1 MPASQF
7 RTLVHR
13 NLLALMLA
21 SAACVG
27 TAAAQ
32 TPEGSPPADNA
43 ARPAAQLSPGEITA
57 MLDSYAAVRARD
69 ALSLDEAHY
78 TAFVARLR
86 KLHEVRRSNQQR
98 HNQLLQELRRL
109 AGAQAQPPYDEAGI
123 RERLKALRE
132 QDDRAALELRRAYEA
147 VDEVLDARQQARFRI
162 FEETI
167 ERRKLDLVMRAREGA
182 ARKRN
187 IQP

>member
-1 MPASQF
+1 MAASHF
-7 RTLVHR
+7 RTLVGR
-13 NLLALMLA
+13 SLLAVVLA
-21 SAACVG
+21 S
-27 TAAAQ
+27 TAGLSTAVAQ
-32 TPEGSPPADNA
+32 APEGSPSTDNA
-43 ARPAAQLSPGEITA
+43 ARPAAQLSPGEISA
-57 MLDSYAAVRARD
+57 MLDSYAAVRARE

-78 TAFVARLR
+78 TAFVARLHR
-86 KLHEVRRSNQQR
+86 LHEVRRSNQQR
-98 HNQLLQELRRL
+98 HNQLLLELRRL
-109 AGAQAQPPYDEAGI
+109 AGAPAEPPYDEAAI

-147 VDEVLDARQQARFRI
+147 VDEVLDPRQQARFRI